1 MIYQTLNNYTLFS
14 NSASM
19 LLKFFMIWSSNVVRC
34 CLLHMSIIIYRSILY
49 LLYSYLCPCLN
60 LNLFMSCLCDLFF
73 IFIIINIISLN
84 HTHLFLEHRT
94 YSSER
99 LLKYRT
105 YSSECPGRS
114 FNFGFSKEGAIRG
127 RRSLNIKKR
136 YQNTFI
142 LSLSSNNKSSNN
154 NWRITTLMF
163 IF

>member
-1 MIYQTLNNYTLFS
+1 MIF
-14 NSASM
+14 
-19 LLKFFMIWSSNVVRC
+19 KC
-34 CLLHMSIIIYRSILY
+34 CLGVVTYKHHHIQKHLIFTIFLFVSMSKPKSIYVVSMW
-49 LLYSYLCPCLN
+49 S
-60 LNLFMSCLCDLFF
+60 FF
-73 IFIIINIISLN
+73 HFHINIISLK

-163 IF
+163 LF

>member
-60 LNLFMSCLCDLFF
+60 LNLLMSCLCDLFF
-73 IFIIINIISLN
+73 IFIIINIISLK
-84 HTHLFLEHRT
+84 HTHFFLEHRT

-99 LLKYRT
+99 
-105 YSSECPGRS
+105 PGRS
-114 FNFGFSKEGAIRG
+114 FNFGSTFCLKLVRIMLETSHLA
-127 RRSLNIKKR
+127 RRYKTICTFRKYTFWCLGPLN
-136 YQNTFI
+136 FADV
-142 LSLSSNNKSSNN
+142 S
-154 NWRITTLMF
+154 
-163 IF
+163 IFFAKN